1 MTHQWLFSEPVLTAL
16 ALFGPFPSQLLNW
29 VARHATIQPG
39 LRPPALPVA
48 PPEFAAAPVRLPR
61 VGALDLPA
69 LWAQLPEVEDGA
81 ADFPFAFPVGTCLY
95 QLEAA
100 ARICQ
105 LGTAA
110 CGRLVR
116 LVQQPAMLEG
126 WLRLGPDYAHLRL
139 HLHPDGRPFWAEV
152 VAAGTPA
159 AAAAAGALLARV

>member
-1 MTHQWLFSEPVLTAL
+1 MSLQLLFSEPVLTAL
-16 ALFGPFPSQLLNW
+16 ALFGPFPPHLLNW
-29 VARHATIQPG
+29 VARHAPIQPH
-39 LRPPALPVA
+39 LRPPALPAA
-48 PPEFAAAPVRLPR
+48 PTEFAACPVRLPR
-61 VGALDLPA
+61 AGSLDLPA

-81 ADFPFAFPVGTCLY
+81 TDFPFAFPVGTCLY

-105 LGTAA
+105 LGTATG
-110 CGRLVR
+110 GRVVR
-116 LVQQPAMLEG
+116 LVPQPAALEG

-159 AAAAAGALLARV
+159 AAARAGALLARV